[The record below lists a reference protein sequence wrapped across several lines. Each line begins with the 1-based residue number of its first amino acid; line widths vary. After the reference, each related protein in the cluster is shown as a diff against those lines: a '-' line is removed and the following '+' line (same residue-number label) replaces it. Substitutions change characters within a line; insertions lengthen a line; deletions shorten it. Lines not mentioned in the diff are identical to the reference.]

1 MKYKFTLLYFLLLS
15 VISAGAQNV
24 TGIWKGHFVQNTFG
38 YFEQRYKF
46 EVQIA
51 QLANNAINGVTY
63 SYKTTV
69 FYGKA
74 TLGGFYTPNTK
85 VLTVNETKL
94 VEVKIDG
101 ESQPCLM
108 TCYLEYNK
116 MGDLETLTGT
126 YTSRNL
132 KDKSDC
138 GSGKVYLERT
148 LASDFYKEDFVIK
161 RENELKKKSPT
172 VSKPKVLSQKPL
184 VPNKTA
190 PKITSPKKP
199 LAQNKTAPKVT
210 TPQKPLASN
219 KNVPPKKPI
228 KPGAED
234 DLIGKTDRKNTPAP
248 PTVVLPPKDET
259 VKVPK
264 PIEKTLPQPDVIRKR
279 NNELVKIIYTSA
291 KEIKIDLYDNGE
303 IDGDTISVYHNNK
316 LIISK
321 KGLTDKPLSFTIKA
335 DENVAVH
342 EFVMVAENLGS
353 IPPNTA
359 LMIITAGGKRYE
371 LFVTSTEQKN
381 AVVVV
386 EYKPE
391 KPQP

>member
-1 MKYKFTLLYFLLLS
+1 MKHKFTLLYFLLFS
-15 VISAGAQNV
+15 IITASAQNV

-38 YFEQRYKF
+38 YFEERYKF

-74 TLGGFYTPNTK
+74 NLNGFYTPNTK

-101 ESQPCLM
+101 QSEPCLM

-126 YTSRNL
+126 YTSRKL

-138 GSGKVYLERT
+138 GNGKVYLERT
-148 LASDFYKEDFVIK
+148 LASDFYKEDFLIK
-161 RENELKKKSPT
+161 RENELKKKSAP
-172 VSKPKVLSQKPL
+172 VAKFKEPSQRPL
-184 VPNKTA
+184 VQNKST

-199 LAQNKTAPKVT
+199 LVQNKTAPVT
-210 TPQKPLASN
+210 KS
-219 KNVPPKKPI
+219 V
-228 KPGAED
+228 KPGAEG
-234 DLIGKTDRKNTPAP
+234 DLIGKTDKKITPAP
-248 PTVVLPPKDET
+248 PTVELPPKDEQ

-264 PIEKTLPQPDVIRKR
+264 QIEKTLPKPEVMRRR
-279 NNELVKIIYTSA
+279 NNELVKTITTSA

-303 IDGDTISVYHNNK
+303 IDGDTISVYDNNK

-321 KGLTDKPLSFTIKA
+321 KGLTDKAISFTIKT
-335 DENVAVH
+335 DENVSTH

-359 LMIITAGGKRYE
+359 LMVITAGTQRYE
-371 LFVTSTEQKN
+371 LFLTSTEQKN

-391 KPQP
+391 KQPQP

>member
-1 MKYKFTLLYFLLLS
+1 MKHKFTLLYFLLLS

-38 YFEQRYKF
+38 YFEDRYKF

-51 QLANNAINGVTY
+51 QLDNNSITGVTY

-74 TLGGFYTPNTK
+74 TLGGFYTPGTK

-138 GSGKVYLERT
+138 GSGKVYLEKT

-172 VSKPKVLSQKPL
+172 VSKPKALSQKPL
-184 VPNKTA
+184 VQNKTA
-190 PKITSPKKP
+190 PKVTVPKKP
-199 LAQNKTAPKVT
+199 FAQNKTAPKVT

-219 KNVPPKKPI
+219 KTAPI
-228 KPGAED
+228 KPGAEGN
-234 DLIGKTDRKNTPAP
+234 LIEKTNRENTPAP
-248 PTVVLPPKDET
+248 PTVALPPKDET

-264 PIEKTLPQPDVIRKR
+264 PTEKTLPRPEVIRKR
-279 NNELVKIIYTSA
+279 NNELVKTIYTSA
-291 KEIKIDLYDNGE
+291 RDIKIDLYDNGE
-303 IDGDTISVYHNNK
+303 IDGDTISVYDNNK

-321 KGLTDKPLSFTIKA
+321 KGLTDKPISFTIKA
-335 DENVAVH
+335 DESSPVH

-359 LMIITAGGKRYE
+359 LMIINAGGKRYE
-371 LFVTSTEQKN
+371 LFLTSTEQKN

-391 KPQP
+391 KQPQP

>member
-1 MKYKFTLLYFLLLS
+1 MRHKFTLLYLLLLS

-38 YFEQRYKF
+38 YLEDRYKF

-51 QLANNAINGVTY
+51 QLDNNAINGVTY

-74 TLGGFYTPNTK
+74 TLGGFYTPGTK
-85 VLTVNETKL
+85 VLTVIETKL

-116 MGDLETLTGT
+116 MGNLETLTGT
-126 YTSRNL
+126 YTSHNL

-138 GSGKVYLERT
+138 GSGKVYLEKT
-148 LASDFYKEDFVIK
+148 LASDFYKEEFLIK
-161 RENELKKKSPT
+161 RENELKKKAPI
-172 VSKPKVLSQKPL
+172 VSKPKVLPRKPL
-184 VPNKTA
+184 VQNKTA
-190 PKITSPKKP
+190 PKVTLPKKP

-210 TPQKPLASN
+210 TPQKPLASG
-219 KNVPPKKPI
+219 KNAPVKKPI
-228 KPGAED
+228 KPGAESE
-234 DLIGKTDRKNTPAP
+234 LIGKTERKNTPAP
-248 PTVVLPPKDET
+248 PTVSLPPKDEPA
-259 VKVPK
+259 KAPK
-264 PIEKTLPQPDVIRKR
+264 LDKPLPKPDVIRKR
-279 NNELVKIIYTSA
+279 NNELVKTIYTSA
-291 KEIKIDLYDNGE
+291 KEIKIDLYDNGD
-303 IDGDTISVYHNNK
+303 IDGDTISVYDNNK

-321 KGLTDKPLSFTIKA
+321 KGLTDKPISFTIKA
-335 DENVAVH
+335 DENVSSH

-391 KPQP
+391 KQPQP